1 MAPIY
6 NRPMS
11 LMERLRKATGF
22 DWDSGNSGKNWKSH
36 EVSDGECEQVFFNR
50 PLVIAPDERHSTQE
64 ARHYCLGTTDGG
76 RRLFVAFTVR
86 NRLIRPICFRD
97 MSRKERKEYS
107 SHG

>member
-1 MAPIY
+1 MADADLP
-6 NRPMS
+6 
-11 LMERLRKATGF
+11 LDCAGF
-22 DWDSGNSGKNWKSH
+22 DWDDGNLIKNRELHGVDFW
-36 EVSDGECEQVFFNR
+36 ECEQVFFNR
-50 PLVIAPDERHSTQE
+50 PLVIAPDERHSAKET
-64 ARHYCLGTTDGG
+64 RHYCLGTTDGG